1 VHLIAHSPESVDNPA
16 RPKKRLAKMK
26 FWRRILLLGTVLL
39 APAQT
44 GLGQSASYWRVYK
57 ADDGL
62 HQSACVAV
70 SVAPNGKVLAIHL
83 NRTFATELDG
93 YSVTPVTLPES
104 AEEISASSGGQL
116 WATFRNGLLQEV
128 KPDTWVTYPVP
139 ETTAEFNIL
148 TPLHPDR
155 QGHVLFLRD
164 DQLMDFN
171 VENPE
176 LPQTRGL
183 LRCGQTRLGKF
194 TDMVVARDGGLWITG
209 ERGLGKAS
217 KLEFAWSDYLP
228 PESLQIQNLREP
240 REDDEGGVTV
250 VAESITDG
258 QAIVARFDGAG
269 WTAQPADVEKIRRA
283 WRGGNEAVWVL
294 TSDALLRQ
302 APGETKLAPD
312 QDVSARRYY
321 DMAMEPGGTFW
332 LATSA
337 GLFHYA
343 PPLWRNPRPL
353 QQLNSL
359 VHCLTEDD
367 TGRLWFVADGR
378 LHSLQGE
385 THREFAPPEPATRD
399 AQSIRALFPLKD
411 GTLLLDAAEN
421 SLRFNPD
428 TSAFSPGFQL
438 RNGVRHVKPLGL
450 LRDGSLAVQSWNSE
464 AATGKLTMCYFDRF
478 DGDQYQPL
486 SDPLPDPDAV
496 GVCSTLFAARN
507 GDLWL
512 SGDKGMAWYHEKK
525 WRAFP
530 VSNRAVPDV
539 VLDFTELPDGRIW
552 CATQNELWEFNGHN
566 WSSMHAS
573 FDHINDLQCAR
584 DGNVWVA
591 DDAGVHRYFQKVWIE
606 NSREDGLPDAAVHEV
621 FEDQHGNIWA
631 GTPHGL
637 SRYHPEADPD
647 PPHTFIEKPANRELR
662 VREGDTISFT
672 FSGQDKWKF
681 TSQDRLL
688 YSCKLDYR
696 DWSPFTEAHAFSFYN
711 LPAGRHICQA
721 RTMDRNGNIDPR
733 PAQVEFVVTLPWYR
747 EIRLVLIALAGAVVA
762 LFFAALA
769 FNRHRR
775 LLRSY
780 AEVEKKVAERTR
792 KLEIAGQELLHSQK
806 MNALGTLAA
815 GIAHDFNNI
824 LSIIKGSAQL
834 LEENPDNPQKI
845 RTRVDRIK
853 TAVEQGAGIVN
864 AMLGFSGSAGEQ
876 SGPCDLNAV
885 AADTLKLVGDRFLRE
900 VEVKF
905 KPAPDLPEARAS
917 RNLIQQIL
925 LNFIFNGAEA
935 MTAHKQ
941 LILATHKLER
951 LPGGLVLTPSAA
963 AAHVAISVR
972 DFGCGIPPEN
982 LPRIFEPFFTTKAL
996 STRRGTGLGLSM
1008 AYELAKKM
1016 EAGIAV
1022 ESVVGRGSTLTLI
1035 LPVRESPPEAKA

>member
-1 VHLIAHSPESVDNPA
+1 
-16 RPKKRLAKMK
+16 MK
-26 FWRRILLLGTVLL
+26 FWWRIFLLGTALL
-39 APAQT
+39 VPAQA

-57 ADDGL
+57 ADDEL

-70 SVAPNGKVLAIHL
+70 SVTPNGKVLAIHA
-83 NRTFATELDG
+83 NRTSVTELDG
-93 YSVTPVTLPES
+93 YNVTPVALPEP
-104 AEEISASSGGQL
+104 AEEVSESPRGQL
-116 WATFRNGLLQEV
+116 WVTVRNGLLQEV
-128 KPDTWVTYPVP
+128 KSDTWVAHPVP
-139 ETTAEFNIL
+139 EIAAEFNIL
-148 TPLHPDR
+148 VPLYPAR

-176 LPQTRGL
+176 HPQIQVL
-183 LRCGQTRLGKF
+183 LRCDQTRLGKF
-194 TDMVVARDGGLWITG
+194 TDMVMARDGGLWITG

-217 KLEFAWSDYLP
+217 KLENAWSDYLP
-228 PESLQIQNLREP
+228 PESLQIHNLREP

-250 VAESITDG
+250 VAESIAGG
-258 QAIVARFDGAG
+258 QAVVARFDGTG
-269 WTAQPADVEKIRRA
+269 WMAQPTGVEKIRRA
-283 WRGGNEAVWVL
+283 WRSGDKTLWVL

-302 APGETKLAPD
+302 APGETKLAED

-359 VHCLTEDD
+359 VHCLADD
-367 TGRLWFVADGR
+367 DAGRLWFVADGR

-385 THREFAPPEPATRD
+385 THREFALPESATHD
-399 AQSIRALFPLKD
+399 AQSVRALFPLKD
-411 GTLLLDAAEN
+411 GTLLLDAVEN
-421 SLRFNPD
+421 PLRFNPD
-428 TSAFSPGFQL
+428 SGAFGPSLHL
-438 RNGVRHVKPLGL
+438 RDDVRHVKPLGL
-450 LRDGSLAVQSWNSE
+450 LRDGSLGVQSWNSE
-464 AATGKLTMCYFDRF
+464 AATGKWITCYFDRF
-478 DGDQYQPL
+478 DGVQYQPL
-486 SDPLPDPDAV
+486 AEPPPDPDAV

-512 SGDKGMAWYHEKK
+512 SGNKGMAWYHEKK
-525 WRAFP
+525 WRTFP
-530 VSNRAVPDV
+530 VSDRAVSDV
-539 VLDFTELPDGRIW
+539 VLYFTELTDERIW
-552 CATQNELWEFNGHN
+552 CATQNELWEFNGHD
-566 WSSMHAS
+566 WSSVHAS
-573 FDHINDLQCAR
+573 FDHINALQCAR
-584 DGNVWVA
+584 DGSVWVA

-606 NSREDGLPDAAVHEV
+606 NSREDGLPDATVHEI

-647 PPHTFIEKPANRELR
+647 PPRTFIEKPADREMR
-662 VREGDTISFT
+662 VREGDPISLA

-688 YSCKLDYR
+688 YSYKLDYR
-696 DWSPFTEAHAFSFYN
+696 DWSPFTEAHAFSFSD
-711 LPAGRHICQA
+711 LPAGRHVCQA
-721 RTMDRNGNIDPR
+721 RTMDRNGNIDPK
-733 PAQVEFVVTLPWYR
+733 PALVEFVVTLPWYR
-747 EIRLVLIALAGAVVA
+747 EIRLVLIALAGAAVA

-775 LLRSY
+775 LLHSY

-792 KLEIAGQELLHSQK
+792 ELEIAGQELLHSQK

-834 LEENPDNPQKI
+834 IEENPDNPQKI

-853 TAVEQGAGIVN
+853 TVVEQGAGIVN
-864 AMLGFSGSAGEQ
+864 AMLGFSGGAGEQ
-876 SGPCDLNAV
+876 PGPCDLNAV
-885 AADTLKLVGDRFLRE
+885 ATDTLKLLGDRFLRE

-905 KPAPDLPEARAS
+905 EPAPDLPEAWAS
-917 RNLIQQIL
+917 KNFIQQIL

-935 MTAHKQ
+935 MTTRKQ
-941 LILATHKLER
+941 LILATQKLER

-963 AAHVAISVR
+963 AAHVAVSVR

-1035 LPVRESPPEAKA
+1035 LPVRELPPEAKA

>member
-1 VHLIAHSPESVDNPA
+1 
-16 RPKKRLAKMK
+16 MK
-26 FWRRILLLGTVLL
+26 LSWRIFLSGTALL
-39 APAQT
+39 ALAQA
-44 GLGQSASYWRVYK
+44 GRGQSVSYWRVYK
-57 ADDGL
+57 VDDGL

-70 SVAPNGKVLAIHL
+70 SVAPNGKVLAKHPGGMS
-83 NRTFATELDG
+83 ATELDG
-93 YSVTPVTLPES
+93 YTVTTVALPEP
-104 AEEISASSGGQL
+104 AEEVSESPGGQL
-116 WATFRNGLLQEV
+116 WAIVRNGLQQKV
-128 KPDTWVTYPVP
+128 KPDTWVAYAVP
-139 ETTAEFNIL
+139 DIAAGFNIL
-148 TPLHPDR
+148 APLYPTR
-155 QGHVLFLRD
+155 QGHVLFLLD
-164 DQLMDFN
+164 DRLMDFN

-176 LPQTRGL
+176 HPQTQAL
-183 LRCGQTRLGKF
+183 LRCDQTRLGKF
-194 TDMVVARDGGLWITG
+194 TDLVVARNGGLWITG

-217 KLEFAWSDYLP
+217 KLDNVWTDYLP

-250 VAESITDG
+250 VAESSAGG
-258 QAIVARFDGAG
+258 QAVVARFDGTG
-269 WTAQPADVEKIRRA
+269 WTAQPAGAEKIRRA
-283 WRGGNEAVWVL
+283 WRSGNKALWVM

-302 APGETKLAPD
+302 APGETKLAED

-332 LATSA
+332 LATAA

-359 VHCLTEDD
+359 VHCLADD
-367 TGRLWFVADGR
+367 DAGRLWFVSADR

-385 THREFAPPEPATRD
+385 THREFALPEPAAHD

-411 GTLLLDAAEN
+411 GTLLLDAAES

-428 TSAFSPGFQL
+428 SGAFSPGLHL
-438 RNGVRHVKPLGL
+438 RDDIRHVKPLGL

-464 AATGKLTMCYFDRF
+464 TATGKWTTCYFDRF
-478 DGDQYQPL
+478 DGVQYQPL
-486 SDPLPDPDAV
+486 AEPPPDPDAV
-496 GVCSTLFAARN
+496 GICSTLFAARN

-512 SGDKGMAWYHEKK
+512 SGDKGIAWYHEKK
-525 WRAFP
+525 WRVFP

-539 VLDFTELPDGRIW
+539 VLYFTELTDGRIW
-552 CATQNELWEFNGHN
+552 CATQDKLWEFNGRD
-566 WSSMHAS
+566 WSSGHAG
-573 FDHINDLQCAR
+573 FDHINALQCAR

-591 DDAGVHRYFQKVWIE
+591 DDAGVHRYYQKTWIE
-606 NSREDGLPDAAVHEV
+606 NNREDGLPDATVHEI

-647 PPHTFIEKPANRELR
+647 PPRTFMEKPADRELR
-662 VREGDTISFT
+662 VREGDPILLT

-688 YSCKLDYR
+688 YSYKLDYR
-696 DWSPFTEAHAFSFYN
+696 DWSPFVETHAFSFYN
-711 LPAGRHICQA
+711 LPAGRHVCQA
-721 RTMDRNGNIDPR
+721 RTMDRNGNIDPK
-733 PAQVEFVVTLPWYR
+733 PALVEFVVTLPWYR
-747 EIRLVLIALAGAVVA
+747 EIRLVLIALAGAAVA

-769 FNRHRR
+769 FNRHWR

-885 AADTLKLVGDRFLRE
+885 AADTLKLLGDRFLRE

-905 KPAPDLPEARAS
+905 KPAPDLPVAWAS

-935 MTAHKQ
+935 MTTGKQ
-941 LILATHKLER
+941 LILATQKLER
-951 LPGGLVLTPSAA
+951 LPGGLVLTPLAA
-963 AAHVAISVR
+963 AAHVAVSVR

-1035 LPVRESPPEAKA
+1035 LPVRELPPEAKA

>member
-1 VHLIAHSPESVDNPA
+1 
-16 RPKKRLAKMK
+16 MK
-26 FWRRILLLGTVLL
+26 FWRRIFLLGTALL
-39 APAQT
+39 APAQA
-44 GLGQSASYWRVYK
+44 GLGQSASYWREYK
-57 ADDGL
+57 VDDGL

-70 SVAPNGKVLAIHL
+70 SVAPDGKVLALHR

-93 YSVTPVTLPES
+93 YNVTPLILPET

-116 WATFRNGLLQEV
+116 WATFRNGLLQGV
-128 KPDTWVTYPVP
+128 KPDAWVMHPVP
-139 ETTAEFNIL
+139 EITAEFNML
-148 TPLHPDR
+148 TPLYPAR
-155 QGHVLFLRD
+155 QGQVLFLRD

-176 LPQTRGL
+176 RPQTQGL
-183 LRCGQTRLGKF
+183 LRCDQTRLGKF

-217 KLEFAWSDYLP
+217 KLEYAWSDYLP
-228 PESLQIQNLREP
+228 PESLQIQNLRAP

-250 VAESITDG
+250 VADSIADG
-258 QAIVARFDGAG
+258 HAIVARFDGAG
-269 WTAQPADVEKIRRA
+269 WTAQPAGVEKIRRA
-283 WRGGNEAVWVL
+283 WRSGNKALWVL
-294 TSDALLRQ
+294 TSDVLLRQ
-302 APGETKLAPD
+302 MPGETNLAPD
-312 QDVSARRYY
+312 QDVSARRYF
-321 DMAMEPGGTFW
+321 DMAMEPRGTFW

-337 GLFHYA
+337 GLFHYT
-343 PPLWRNPRPL
+343 PPLWRSPRPL
-353 QQLNSL
+353 AQLNSL
-359 VHCLTEDD
+359 VHCLASEAD
-367 TGRLWFVADGR
+367 GRLWFVANDR
-378 LHSLQGE
+378 LHSLEGE
-385 THREFAPPEPATRD
+385 IHREFALPESATRD
-399 AQSIRALFPLKD
+399 AQSVRALFPLKN
-411 GTLLLDAAEN
+411 GSLLLDVVEN
-421 SLRFNPD
+421 PLQFNPI
-428 TSAFSPGFQL
+428 SGAFSPSLHL
-438 RNGVRHVKPLGL
+438 RDDVRHVKPLGL

-464 AATGKLTMCYFDRF
+464 TATGKWTMCYFDRF
-478 DGDQYQPL
+478 DGVQYQPL
-486 SDPLPDPDAV
+486 AEPPPDPDAV
-496 GVCSTLFAARN
+496 GICSTLFAARN

-512 SGDKGMAWYHEKK
+512 SGDMGMAWYHEKK

-539 VLDFTELPDGRIW
+539 VLYFTELPDGRIL
-552 CATQNELWEFNGHN
+552 CATQDKLWEFNGRD
-566 WSSMHAS
+566 WLSVYAG
-573 FDHINDLQCAR
+573 FDHINALQCAR
-584 DGNVWVA
+584 DGSVWVA
-591 DDAGVHRYFQKVWIE
+591 DDAGVHRYYQKTWIE
-606 NSREDGLPDAAVHEV
+606 NNREDGLPDATVHEI

-647 PPHTFIEKPANRELR
+647 PPRTFIEKPANRELR
-662 VREGDTISFT
+662 VREGDPISLT
-672 FSGQDKWKF
+672 FSGRDKWKF

-688 YSCKLDYR
+688 YSYKLDYR
-696 DWSPFTEAHAFSFYN
+696 DWSPFMETHTFSFYARS
-711 LPAGRHICQA
+711 AGRHVCQA
-721 RTMDRNGNIDPR
+721 RTMDRNGNIDPK
-733 PAQVEFVVTLPWYR
+733 PALVEFVVTLPWYR

-876 SGPCDLNAV
+876 GGPCDLNAV
-885 AADTLKLVGDRFLRE
+885 AADTLKLLGDRFLRE

-905 KPAPDLPEARAS
+905 KPAPDLPVVWAS

-935 MTAHKQ
+935 MTTHKQ
-941 LILATHKLER
+941 LILATQKLER

-963 AAHVAISVR
+963 AAHVAVSVR

-1035 LPVRESPPEAKA
+1035 LPVRELPPEAKA